1 MPVVSLHRS
10 TMFHLTVISETYA
23 KEIGRFRSN
32 RINYNLA
39 EFHYR
44 KCFACSFR

>member
-32 RINYNLA
+32 RSIT
-39 EFHYR
+39 ESV
-44 KCFACSFR
+44 FACSFR